1 MRQWMTLMTVG
12 LMLWSCSAVLA
23 SDSSD
28 TQSQLQKLQERVA
41 ELELQAVSAQSRQSL
56 DTSLTAGYDNRFFIK
71 TTDDQFNLGIEGLL
85 QFRHTYSQS
94 DDGERVLDN
103 EGQPAVDG
111 DGVDPSASA
120 AELERARLKFSG
132 HVMKDVEY
140 KIQLEMD
147 DDNENSV
154 NVLDYMVAYSVMP
167 EFGVKLGR
175 YKGAFSRQ
183 YNVGAGKLMMVDRS
197 LADTVFNIGR
207 STGVELFGACP
218 LGDAQMHY
226 RLGAYNGLRDAG
238 SAPFEDNDNNP
249 AAAARFVVPLMGA
262 TPKDFDDES
271 DLQGH
276 ANTVAQVGMSFAY
289 ANSRSENNFPNPNGT
304 DDNFMVLARG
314 DDGLS
319 NGFIADG
326 EVSMAEADIA
336 VKSNG
341 LSVILD
347 GYYQQVN
354 LDSPATAAGQFGPV
368 RTGID
373 ELLLQMNNF
382 GWNLQS
388 GIFVI
393 PEKLELVSRVSG
405 ICLDSANNCY
415 EYAGGWNYY
424 LYGQDLKLSMDL
436 TYIDDLPI
444 VSSGPNYD
452 GVQNNALFMVR
463 TQLQFQF

>member
-1 MRQWMTLMTVG
+1 MRQGMTLMTVG

-23 SDSSD
+23 ADSSD

-41 ELELQAVSAQSRQSL
+41 ELELQAISAQSRQSL
-56 DTSLTAGYDNRFFIK
+56 DTSLTAGYDNQFFIK
-71 TTDDQFNLGIEGLL
+71 TTDDQFYLGIDGLL

-94 DDGERVLDN
+94 DDGERVLTR
-103 EGQPAVDG
+103 EGQPAAGG

-120 AELERARLKFSG
+120 AELERARLIFSG
-132 HVMKDVEY
+132 HVMKDVKY

-167 EFGVKLGR
+167 EFGVKFGQ
-175 YKGAFSRQ
+175 YKGAFGRQ
-183 YNVGAGKLMMVDRS
+183 FNVDPGKLMMVDRS
-197 LADTVFNIGR
+197 LADAVFNIGR

-218 LGDAQMHY
+218 LGDTQMHY

-238 SAPFEDNDNNP
+238 SRPFADNDNNP

-276 ANTVAQVGMSFAY
+276 ANPVAQAGVSFAY
-289 ANSRSENNFPNPNGT
+289 ANAGSENNFPDGT

-314 DDGLS
+314 DNGLS

-326 EVSMAEADIA
+326 EVSMVGADIA

-347 GYYQQVN
+347 GYYQRAN

-373 ELLLQMNNF
+373 ELQMNNL

-393 PEKLELVSRVSG
+393 PEKFELVSRVGG
-405 ICLDSANNCY
+405 ICIDGANNCY

-444 VSSGPNYD
+444 VSSSSNYD
-452 GVQNNALFMVR
+452 GVQNNALFMIR